1 MNTPTRWLLATLTAI
16 LWAFV
21 MSASIHLGPD
31 DVETSQAVAED
42 LDQAIA
48 DAKGDK

>member
-1 MNTPTRWLLATLTAI
+1 MNTPTRWLLATLTAV

-31 DVETSQAVAED
+31 DVEAAVDVQADVDQAV
-42 LDQAIA
+42 A